1 MLRLQSSMKWSLM
14 TVSTIVLSVGC
25 KSLDNSLIQ
34 VAKDGNIEAAKQA
47 IDDGAN
53 VNAKDKSGIIFKG
66 ATPLAVAKPN
76 SETAKPSANIKN

>member
-66 ATPLAVAKPN
+66 ATPLYSSVL
-76 SETAKPSANIKN
+76 